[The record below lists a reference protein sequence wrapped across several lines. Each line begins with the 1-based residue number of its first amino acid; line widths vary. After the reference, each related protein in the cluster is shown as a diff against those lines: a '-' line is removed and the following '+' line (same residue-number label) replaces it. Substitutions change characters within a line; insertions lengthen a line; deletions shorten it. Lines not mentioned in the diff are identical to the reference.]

1 MKLTSSEYRAMMDKG
16 KKEKPEPSGKSGKL
30 DTVAALKAMGNYF
43 ELDPKSVNF
52 VISQWKI
59 SGKI

>member
-30 DTVAALKAMGNYF
+30 DTVAALKALKYF
-43 ELDPKSVNF
+43 LKSVTSFKNSRIF
-52 VISQWKI
+52 
-59 SGKI
+59 GYH